1 MKEIEKKFKAIN
13 KKIKISFSLIRKDV
27 DEMQIIVDAMR
38 KYLKKKDREY
48 TRKNNQHTASQTEL
62 QRDIDEFTQKTT
74 QLKLALAQVNAVK
87 QEIVIKKDLAQIEDR
102 IKTSFKNEIEKY
114 KEKTKSLKSEL
125 KESNKRITALEKG
138 TIHKTKSKK
147 WFSKTKH

>member
-13 KKIKISFSLIRKDV
+13 ERIKTSFSLIRKDV
-27 DEMQIIVDAMR
+27 DEMQIIIDAMR

-48 TRKNNQHTASQTEL
+48 TRKNNQHTASQVEL
-62 QRDIDEFTQKTT
+62 QQDIDEFTQKIT
-74 QLKLALAQVNAVK
+74 QLKLALSQINAIK

-102 IKTSFKNEIEKY
+102 IKISFAREIEKY
-114 KEKTKSLKSEL
+114 KQKTKDLKSEL

-138 TIHKTKSKK
+138 TIHQTKKK
-147 WFSKTKH
+147 WFSKN